1 MLNKLFTFFFLVA
14 SFFVQGQEP
23 KTPSTFLGY
32 ELGTYFS
39 RHHQVVD
46 YFQYLADSSDHV
58 QLAAYGKT
66 NEGRLLQHAYISTPE
81 NLKNLETIR
90 LNHLKNTGLVDGDP
104 NNDKAIVWLSYNV
117 HGNESSSTE
126 AAMKTAHALITQYK
140 DWLKDTVVILDPCI
154 NPDGRDR
161 YVNFYNKTKSAIYDP
176 NPLAREHA
184 EGWHN
189 GRTNH
194 YVFDLNRDWAWIT
207 QVESQQRLKVYNKWL
222 PHIHVDYHEQG
233 INSPYYFAPAAEPL
247 HEIITDFQK
256 SFQDQLGKNHA
267 KYFDEKGW
275 FYFTKQRFDLLYPSY
290 GDTYPT
296 YLGAIGMTYEQAGGG
311 RAGLGVYNGEAI
323 ELTLKDRIAHHYTTG
338 ISTVEMA
345 AKNKTALNTAFRDFY
360 ADSDLKYKSFI
371 MEGPKDALLALE
383 TLLEKHQIQ
392 FGHSQAEATVKGF
405 DYQRQKNST
414 KKVGANALV
423 VNTKQPKGKMAQVLL
438 EPNTVLNDSL
448 TYDITAWSLPYAY
461 GLTAIAANNSMS
473 SQPVS
478 ALPAIAELTK
488 SNYGYALAW
497 DSFKDATFLAALL
510 QADIRVRFNNM
521 PLKNSGVNWKRGS
534 LFILKGDN
542 EHHKDFKAM
551 LSKIAQDHQQQL
563 SNISTGYSEQGPDLG
578 ADELEL
584 INPPKVAVL
593 GGKGISPYNYGEV
606 WHFFEQQLHY
616 PLMQLTTERLN
627 SKALENIDVLILPSG
642 RYSAVLSDVSSSVI
656 NWVRGGGKIIALS
669 SALQSFAGN
678 ERYGLKTKEGE
689 QEAEENALLPSSER
703 ERNAISSMITGSIY
717 EVSLD
722 KSHPLSFGMERY
734 YSLKLSADA
743 YDYVAEGYNAGTL
756 EENARPLAGF
766 VGHKAL
772 KDQEESLVF
781 GEKRLGRGSLIYM
794 VDNPLFRGFWYS
806 GKHLMSNALFMTNN
820 RSFQQK

>member
-23 KTPSTFLGY
+23 KTPSAFLGY

-542 EHHKDFKAM
+542 EHHKDFKAI

-627 SKALENIDVLILPSG
+627 AKALENIDVLILPSG

-743 YDYVAEGYNAGTL
+743 YNYIAEGYNAGTL

>member
-140 DWLKDTVVILDPCI
+140 DWLKDIVVILDPCI

-627 SKALENIDVLILPSG
+627 AKALENIDVLILPSG

-743 YDYVAEGYNAGTL
+743 YNYIAEGYNAGTL